1 MDLQDKIK
9 IEQHLR
15 SNEIIGKYLFLYLLI
30 FSICA
35 SNFDNGLRAIVKS
48 VWFIYEY
55 SHYIQH
61 VCLNL
66 VYKNLTSID
75 SIFLIIMTI
84 LLYFFENIMDLT
96 PFS

>member
-1 MDLQDKIK
+1 MIVLLCQLESLLGLHLDFQDKIK

-35 SNFDNGLRAIVKS
+35 SNFDIGLRAIVKS
-48 VWFIYEY
+48 VWFISVY

-61 VCLNL
+61 FCLNL
-66 VYKNLTSID
+66 FYNNLT
-75 SIFLIIMTI
+75 
-84 LLYFFENIMDLT
+84 
-96 PFS
+96 